1 MKAAVLRAYNT
12 PVEIEDLEVSDP
24 GPREV
29 RVRTRACGVCH
40 SDLHVFEGSLPVPIP
55 TVLGHEPAGVV
66 EEVGSLVKHVAPGDR
81 VIACLSVFCGDCRYC
96 HAGKTYLC
104 GGLRRCA
111 PARTRHDSRRTG
123 RASSPSHIWAA
134 SPSRCCCTRTRW

>member
-1 MKAAVLRAYNT
+1 MKAAVLRAYKT
-12 PVEIEDLEVSDP
+12 PVEIEDLEVADP

-66 EEVGSLVKHVAPGDR
+66 EEVGSLVTHAAPGDR
-81 VIACLSVFCGDCRYC
+81 LPLGLLWELPLLPRRQDVPVRRGGDD
-96 HAGKTYLC
+96 
-104 GGLRRCA
+104 
-111 PARTRHDSRRTG
+111 AR
-123 RASSPSHIWAA
+123 P
-134 SPSRCCCTRTRW
+134 